1 MTLER
6 YLRLL
11 RESHHLGDIHITEID
26 QARLR
31 NLVALEPASACFVR
45 STQSSEPTSSKPS
58 NSRPIE

>member
-31 NLVALEPASACFVR
+31 NLVAFEQASACFER
-45 STQSSEPTSSKPS
+45 STRSSEPSSSIPCNCRRMS
-58 NSRPIE
+58 